1 MPAFLFYTTIYYGQ
15 LGPITMKITI
25 RPKRNIEEQKTGSH
39 IYQVFCKIKLK
50 KDADRELLKTDI
62 RAIKG
67 VTIVTT
73 VPQSEKSTESFSHQI
88 IKIKFQPYDTPPAAF
103 VSALSD
109 SFRKLTRRGLT
120 SFHFNPESLKK
131 IGV

>member
-1 MPAFLFYTTIYYGQ
+1 
-15 LGPITMKITI
+15 MKITI
-25 RPKRNIEEQKTGSH
+25 RPKKNLNEDAKRGKSH
-39 IYQVFCKIKLK
+39 IYQVHCKIKLRT
-50 KDADRELLKTDI
+50 DADRELLKTDI

-73 VPQSEKSTESFSHQI
+73 VPQSEKSTESFSYQV
-88 IKIKFQPYDTPPAAF
+88 IKIKFQPYDTPAIEF
-103 VSALSD
+103 VKNLGN
-109 SFRKLTRRGLT
+109 SFRKLTKRGLA

>member
-1 MPAFLFYTTIYYGQ
+1 
-15 LGPITMKITI
+15 MKITF
-25 RPKRNIEEQKTGSH
+25 RPRTFLSEDEKRKKSH
-39 IYQVFCKIKLK
+39 IYQVYCKVKLK

-73 VPQSEKSTESFSHQI
+73 VPESENSTELFSYQVF
-88 IKIKFQPYDTPPAAF
+88 KIKFQPYDTPAATF
-103 VSALSD
+103 VSNLSD
-109 SFRKLTRRGLT
+109 SFRKLTRRGLA

>member
-1 MPAFLFYTTIYYGQ
+1 MI
-15 LGPITMKITI
+15 KISIKST
-25 RPKRNIEEQKTGSH
+25 RSLEEQKRGKSH
-39 IYQVFCKIKLK
+39 IYQVLCKLK
-50 KDADRELLKTDI
+50 LRTDADRELLKTDI

-73 VPQSEKSTESFSHQI
+73 VPQSEKTTESFSFQV
-88 IKIKFQPYDTPPAAF
+88 IKIKFQPYDTPPAMF
-103 VSALSD
+103 VGNLSD
-109 SFRKLTRRGLT
+109 SFRKLTRRGLA

>member
-1 MPAFLFYTTIYYGQ
+1 
-15 LGPITMKITI
+15 MKITI
-25 RPKRNIEEQKTGSH
+25 GKRRNLNEDGKRGKSH
-39 IYQVFCKIKLK
+39 IYQVFCKIKLR

-73 VPQSEKSTESFSHQI
+73 VPQSEKTTESFSYQI

-103 VSALSD
+103 VNNLSD
-109 SFRKLTRRGLT
+109 SFRKLTKRGLA
-120 SFHFNPESLKK
+120 SFHFSPQSLKK
-131 IGV
+131 IEV

>member
-1 MPAFLFYTTIYYGQ
+1 MTTLQ
-15 LGPITMKITI
+15 EVLDKQV
-25 RPKRNIEEQKTGSH
+25 EEQKKEKSV
-39 IYQVFCKIKLK
+39 IYQVNCKVKLK

-73 VPQSEKSTESFSHQI
+73 VPQSEKTTEMFSYQT
-88 IKIKFQPYDTPPAAF
+88 IKIKFQPYAVPPLEF
-103 VSALSD
+103 IRNLGN
-109 SFRKLTRRGLT
+109 SFRKLNRRGLT
-120 SFHFNPESLKK
+120 SFHFNPESLKR

>member
-1 MPAFLFYTTIYYGQ
+1 MR
-15 LGPITMKITI
+15 ITI
-25 RPKRNIEEQKTGSH
+25 KPRKGIKEQKDKPH
-39 IYQVFCKIKLK
+39 IYQVFCKLKLK

-73 VPQSEKSTESFSHQI
+73 VPQSEKTTDTFSYQT
-88 IKIKFQPYDTPPAAF
+88 IKIKFQPYGTPPALF
-103 VSALSD
+103 VKNMSD
-109 SFRKLTRRGLT
+109 GFRKLNTRGLA
-120 SFHFNPESLKK
+120 SFHFSPESLKR

>member
-1 MPAFLFYTTIYYGQ
+1 
-15 LGPITMKITI
+15 MKITV
-25 RPKRNIEEQKTGSH
+25 RSKNNLSEEQKREKAH
-39 IYQVFCKIKLK
+39 IYQVFCKIKLR

-73 VPQSEKSTESFSHQI
+73 VPQSEKSTESFSYQV

-103 VSALSD
+103 VGALSD
-109 SFRKLTRRGLT
+109 SFRKLTRRGLS

>member
-1 MPAFLFYTTIYYGQ
+1 
-15 LGPITMKITI
+15 MKITI
-25 RPKRNIEEQKTGSH
+25 GSKSNLSEGEKRKKSH
-39 IYQVFCKIKLK
+39 IYEVFCKLKLK

-73 VPQSEKSTESFSHQI
+73 VPQSEKTTESFSYQI
-88 IKIKFQPYDTPPAAF
+88 IKIKFQPYDTPPATF
-103 VSALSD
+103 VNNLSI
-109 SFRKLTRRGLT
+109 SFRKLTKRGLA
-120 SFHFNPESLKK
+120 SFHFSPESLKK

>member
-1 MPAFLFYTTIYYGQ
+1 MR
-15 LGPITMKITI
+15 ITI
-25 RPKRNIEEQKTGSH
+25 GTKKSLNEDEKRGKSH
-39 IYQVFCKIKLK
+39 IYQVHCKIKLR

-73 VPQSEKSTESFSHQI
+73 VPQSEKSTESFSYQV
-88 IKIKFQPYDTPPAAF
+88 IKIKFQPYDSPPATF
-103 VSALSD
+103 VNALSV
-109 SFRKLTRRGLT
+109 SFRKLTKRGLA
-120 SFHFNPESLKK
+120 SFHFSPESLKK